1 MTRHMKRYLHI
12 PAGILEQRFSLLLLL
27 SIVCLLNLK
36 SYSQAPF
43 TTTWPLTSDQV
54 YNTSGAGSGTVTGA
68 NQVMSGT
75 LFIPVSNPYY
85 GVTSGPAGDGQRCSP
100 KQNDGNDGGWL
111 NDGSAVE
118 GRYEQFEVAP
128 NTGYN
133 MNVTNISFSL
143 GNRSRSELKGNAY
156 YYVAA
161 SSAGFTMATGTLL
174 GTSLGASSTNSWNDY
189 SYTTNINIAAGS
201 KIFVRIYPYNTGS
214 NTTGKYFCTRNV
226 SISGT
231 TTTPNITNIVFTTPA
246 TCITT
251 QTSIT
256 WTGPAGF
263 NSSTQTI
270 LAFLKA
276 GSAVTAGTPT
286 NALATYTANTV
297 FGGGT
302 VYQND
307 AAARC
312 IYKGTGTDAA
322 GNHSGLTITG
332 LTAGT
337 TYHLLVYVVT
347 GTNSYGGGV
356 VGNGTTLTALAEP
369 AANLGSALSRTLQTT
384 SSIPITWVAQTTGTD
399 GYMIQ
404 ASNTALPANPVDG
417 VDLGTQA
424 DLSSGNG
431 NAKVTPNTSTTYTFG
446 TGLSAG
452 TMYYFRLNTYTNNG
466 TCINYRLTSARTIQ
480 IATQPNPVT
489 SPSFSIDGV
498 TGVGTVNWTA
508 ASGYNNT
515 NHTTFVFVK
524 SGSAVATSPYAAN
537 QIRNPAPGVYYTAN
551 SVFGSGTAYTFD
563 AGAYCVYNGDATSC
577 TVTGLTPGTTYHV
590 LILTMMVTANT
601 NIGIGSPQFIQASG
615 ATYSTSDYATTST
628 VYGGTYTWNA
638 GNTTGNFATPA
649 NWTPVRN
656 TPTSSDQL
664 IFNTGENITPTGFTT
679 QTIGTLT
686 VTGNTILN
694 MNTVSTTLT
703 INSNNGAAPD
713 LIINNGSTLNLSG
726 GHTLTLNSG
735 TTADISGT
743 LNVNAFGTYIISS
756 AGAINTVSGTLRNAG
771 TLTTIANNIV
781 VNNNGTF
788 DHALDGGTLPVCVWN
803 TGSTCRISG
812 ITSATN
818 MSGHS
823 QVFSRFVYDCA
834 LQGSQ
839 NFVLGVNT
847 SILEAIESFTVN
859 RTGTGSLQLT
869 SSSGQRDYTVG
880 NYYQFG
886 GTVSITQATGAGG
899 QRSLTVNNN
908 FYASDSLGNTRFYII
923 NDAVNAGAYGRL
935 FVAKNVV
942 MRKISS
948 NTVTLEKVGPV
959 TNFGELWFNG
969 NTDQYA
975 QFSTIAGNVDFYTA
989 QTVAGQNVTLGSDA
1003 TAYKFV
1009 LTQGTFNIAA
1019 NTLTIN
1025 NTVTYPSPGTGTIGG
1040 SASSN
1045 LTLGFAG
1052 TTGTLNFASGKR
1064 ILKDFTQQAGNTV
1077 TLGTELAITAGATP
1091 GRDSL
1096 GLNAVLNTNDNLVLR
1111 SDNDGTARLAQV
1123 PVNGSGVAQA
1133 TINGKVTVERYL
1145 PMVTAA
1151 SARRWRLLTAPLK
1164 AGSSAPS
1171 INAAWQEGVENA
1183 DRTTPWLSNPRS
1195 GYGTH
1200 ITRSTTYVPGSGYDQ
1215 GSTNNPSIYFYDKSV
1230 PSFWNA
1236 PATTSGVKITD
1247 NSGCYMLFAR
1257 GDRSILVSNTGVAA
1271 TPTTLAPKGELNLGR
1286 VTITAA
1292 TAGDYQTVGNPY
1304 ASQIKLDNVKFND
1317 TLGIS
1322 KTVYL
1327 WDPKALGS
1335 SNVGKFIT
1343 CSGNGSSYIYTGH
1356 TSAYDTKPG
1365 VIEPSGAFM
1374 IRSNGGVIEFNE
1386 SDKTT
1391 ESTTIGIASR
1401 PGRQPGP
1408 IGRISTLY
1416 ADMSVIKNGEPV
1428 LADGIAVSFNQH
1440 YRNSIDNLDAP
1451 KLSAFN
1457 TREDLGIKREGELLA
1472 IERRKEVTTEDTI
1485 FLTIS
1490 KLIGTSYRFTFRPV
1504 DFDETMTAFIE
1515 DRFTKALSPID
1526 LTAGASF
1533 DFNITADSASFAA
1546 NRFHIIFKK
1555 LKTENVPV
1563 VKPGITVFPNPVE
1576 NGWVNLQ
1583 MGNMTTGVYHFKLLN
1598 QLGQTLQAGRIVHQ
1612 EQTIAEKF
1620 ELQKGIATGTYQLQI
1635 TAAEKNTSTTITV
1648 IIR

>member
-1 MTRHMKRYLHI
+1 MKKNLHCRFAFLKEYALPLLI
-12 PAGILEQRFSLLLLL
+12 CGICFWS
-27 SIVCLLNLK
+27 NNG
-36 SYSQAPF
+36 YSQAAF
-43 TTTWPLTSDQV
+43 TTEWPLTAGQLH
-54 YNTSGAGSGTVTGA
+54 NTTGAGAATVTGA
-68 NQVMSGT
+68 SQLMSGT

-85 GVTSGPAGDGQRCSP
+85 GVTSGPSGDGQRCSP
-100 KQNDGNDGGWL
+100 KLNDGNDGGWV
-111 NDGSAVE
+111 NDGAAVE

-128 NTGYN
+128 NTGYD
-133 MNVTNISFSL
+133 MNVTNISFTV

-156 YYVAA
+156 YYVGA
-161 SSAGFTMATGTLL
+161 SSAGFTMGTGTLL
-174 GTSLGASSTNSWNDY
+174 GSAQGASSTNNWNAY
-189 SYTTNINIAAGS
+189 SYTTNINVTSGN

-231 TTTPNITNIVFTTPA
+231 TTTPNITNITFTTPV

-251 QTSIT
+251 QTTIS

-263 NSSTQTI
+263 NSGTQTI

-286 NALATYTANTV
+286 NSLATYTANTV
-297 FGGGT
+297 FGSGT

-417 VDLGTQA
+417 IDLGTQP
-424 DLSSGNG
+424 DLSGGTG
-431 NAKVTPNTSTTYTFG
+431 NAKVTPNTTTTYTFG

-498 TGVGTVNWTA
+498 TGIGTVNWTA
-508 ASGYNNT
+508 AAGYNNT

-524 SGSAVATSPYAAN
+524 SGSAVATSPYSAN

-551 SVFGSGTAYTFD
+551 SNFGSGTAYTFD

-577 TVTGLTPGTTYHV
+577 SVTGLTPGTTYHV

-638 GNTTGNFATPA
+638 GNTAGNFATAA
-649 NWTPVRN
+649 NWTPNRN
-656 TPTSSDQL
+656 TPTASDQL
-664 IFNTGENITPTGFTT
+664 IFNSGENITPTGFTS

-686 VTGNTILN
+686 VTGNTTLN
-694 MNTVSTTLT
+694 MNVVSTTLT
-703 INSNNGAAPD
+703 INSNNGAASD
-713 LIINNGSTLNLSG
+713 LIITAGSTLNLSG
-726 GHTLTLNSG
+726 GHALTLNTG

-743 LNVNAFGTYIISS
+743 LNVNAFGTYNMNN
-756 AGAINTVSGTLRNAG
+756 AGAINTVTGTLKNAG
-771 TLTTIANNIV
+771 TLNTIANNIV

-788 DHALDGGTLPVCVWN
+788 DHALDGATLPTCVWN
-803 TGSTCRISG
+803 TGSTCKISG

-823 QVFSRFVYDCA
+823 QVFSRFVYDCP

-847 SILEAIESFTVN
+847 SILEALESFTVN

-880 NYYQFG
+880 NYYQYG

-908 FYASDSLGNTRFYII
+908 FYAADSLGNTRFYIL

-935 FVAKNVV
+935 FVAGSLV
-942 MRKISS
+942 MRQILSGS
-948 NTVTLEKVGPV
+948 VTLEKVGPI
-959 TNFGELWFNG
+959 TNFGEVWFNG
-969 NTDQYA
+969 NADQYA
-975 QFSTIAGNVDFYTA
+975 QFSSIAGNIDFNIA
-989 QTVAGQNVTLGSDA
+989 QTVPGFGVTLGSNA
-1003 TAYKFV
+1003 TAYKLY
-1009 LTQGTFNIAA
+1009 LTQGAFNIAS

-1025 NTVTYPSPGTGTIGG
+1025 NTVTYPSPSTGTIGG
-1040 SASSN
+1040 SSSSN

-1052 TTGTLNFASGKR
+1052 TAGTLNFASSKR
-1064 ILKDFTQQAGNTV
+1064 ILKDFTQLAGNTA
-1077 TLGTELAITAGATP
+1077 TLGTELAITAGVSP

-1096 GLNAVLNTNDNLVLR
+1096 GAGATLITNDNLILR
-1111 SDNDGTARLAQV
+1111 SDADGTARLAQL
-1123 PVNGSGVAQA
+1123 PA
-1133 TINGKVTVERYL
+1133 TAAITGKVTVERYL
-1145 PMVTAA
+1145 PMNT
-1151 SARRWRLLTAPLK
+1151 SYDSRRWRLLTAPFK
-1164 AGSSAPS
+1164 ATNAPTIS
-1171 INAAWQEGVENA
+1171 AAWQEGASNT
-1183 DRTTPWLSNPRS
+1183 DRFSPVNPRP
-1195 GYGTH
+1195 GYGTQ
-1200 ITRSTTYVPGSGYDQ
+1200 ITKSTTWAADGFDQ
-1215 GSTNNPSIYFYDKSV
+1215 GSTNNPSIYYYNGTG
-1230 PSFWNA
+1230 WTA
-1236 PATTSGVKITD
+1236 PANTNTVKITD
-1247 NSGCYMLFAR
+1247 NGNCYMLFAR
-1257 GDRSILVSNTGVAA
+1257 GDRSIVITNQFVAA
-1271 TPTTLAPKGELNLGR
+1271 SPTTLAPKGEVNIGN
-1286 VTITAA
+1286 VSIPMVAS
-1292 TAGDYQTVGNPY
+1292 GYQTVGNPY
-1304 ASQIKLDNVKFND
+1304 ASAIKLNNIQFND

-1322 KTVYL
+1322 KTFYI
-1327 WDPKALGS
+1327 WDPKTLGS
-1335 SNVGKFIT
+1335 ANVGKFIT
-1343 CSGNGSSYIYTGH
+1343 CSGNGSSFTYTGN
-1356 TSAYDTKPG
+1356 TSLYQNNPG
-1365 VIEPSGAFM
+1365 VIESSGAFM
-1374 IRSNGGVIEFNE
+1374 VPGNGGSIVFHE
-1386 SDKTT
+1386 SDKITY
-1391 ESTTIGIASR
+1391 STTIGMASR
-1401 PGRQPGP
+1401 PVRSPGP
-1408 IGRISTLY
+1408 LGTIRSLHI
-1416 ADMSVIKNGEPV
+1416 DMNAFKNGQAS
-1428 LADGIAVSFNQH
+1428 LADGIALEFNK
-1440 YRNSIDNLDAP
+1440 NFVNDIDGLDAS
-1451 KLSAFN
+1451 KLTTFY
-1457 TREDLGIKREGELLA
+1457 TREELSISNSGKLFA
-1472 IERRKEVTTEDTI
+1472 IERRNDINTEDTI
-1485 FLTIS
+1485 FLHINRLNTAA
-1490 KLIGTSYRFTFRPV
+1490 YQFNFRPAAFDNYYSATLEDRYTKASTNIDLLNGSIV
-1504 DFDETMTAFIE
+1504 DFT
-1515 DRFTKALSPID
+1515 
-1526 LTAGASF
+1526 
-1533 DFNITADSASFAA
+1533 ITTDSAAFAG
-1546 NRFHIIFKK
+1546 NRFYIVFKNNK
-1555 LKTENVPV
+1555 PAPV
-1563 VKPGITVFPNPVE
+1563 INEKPGISVFPNPVQ
-1576 NGWVNLQ
+1576 NGLINLQ
-1583 MGNMTTGVYHFKLLN
+1583 MNSMEEGVYQFTLLN
-1598 QLGQTLQAGRIVHQ
+1598 QLGQTVHAGKIVHEAGTAV
-1612 EQTIAEKF
+1612 EQIDVKNALPKGPY
-1620 ELQKGIATGTYQLQI
+1620 ELLLHASGNKKTMAISVLIQ
-1635 TAAEKNTSTTITV
+1635 
-1648 IIR
+1648 